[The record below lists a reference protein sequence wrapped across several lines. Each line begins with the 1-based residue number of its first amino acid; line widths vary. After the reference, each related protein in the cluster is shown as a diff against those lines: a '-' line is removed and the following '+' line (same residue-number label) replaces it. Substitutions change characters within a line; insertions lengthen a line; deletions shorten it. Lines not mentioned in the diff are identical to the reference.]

1 MTSHHIQYDVTLTC
15 FDESA
20 GVVDSLGEGHFVDV
34 VGFERCDLS
43 DSLASFCDET
53 TKECDR
59 LAVATPHRVLDVCR
73 VTLDCLLCKTTTT
86 TSKPTNYLSD
96 TVIF

>member
-1 MTSHHIQYDVTLTC
+1 MTSEYIRCDVTITC

-20 GVVDSLGEGHFVDV
+20 RVIDSLGEGHFVDV

-59 LAVATPHRVLDVCR
+59 LAIATSHRVLHVRR
-73 VTLDCLLCKTTTT
+73 VTLDRLLCKTTT
-86 TSKPTNYLSD
+86 SKPTTYLSD
-96 TVIF
+96 TIIF

>member
-1 MTSHHIQYDVTLTC
+1 MTSLHIRYDVTLTC

-20 GVVDSLGEGHFVDV
+20 CVIDSLGEGHFVDV

-53 TKECDR
+53 TKERDR
-59 LAVATPHRVLDVCR
+59 LAITTSHRVLHVRR
-73 VTLDCLLCKTTTT
+73 VTLDRLLFKTSTTT
-86 TSKPTNYLSD
+86 
-96 TVIF
+96 